1 MKSRKIVSAN
11 GSVKSGNSWME
22 FRGEQTR
29 KHRGKVE
36 TASDSYLLVVC
47 IRIRFRL
54 KRIYTW
60 ARHANFPGTSKFIE
74 RLAGAGNKFAAR
86 KLLGEVERRSV
97 GKTWRFYSAHVS
109 VRPGNGIE

>member
-11 GSVKSGNSWME
+11 RSVKPGNSWME

-60 ARHANFPGTSKFIE
+60 ARHANFPGTSKFIG

-86 KLLGEVERRSV
+86 KLLVLGEVERRSV
-97 GKTWRFYSAHVS
+97 GKT
-109 VRPGNGIE
+109 